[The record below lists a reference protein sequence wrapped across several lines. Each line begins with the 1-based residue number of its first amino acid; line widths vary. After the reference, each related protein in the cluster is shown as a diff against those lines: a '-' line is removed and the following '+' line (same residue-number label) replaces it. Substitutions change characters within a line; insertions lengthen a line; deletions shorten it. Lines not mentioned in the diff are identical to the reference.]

1 MIETD
6 KQQEKRRGIT
16 PRLTPNTPHL
26 PKNPYGKT
34 SYPCGFFV
42 CANNRRI
49 CWRKLTNIF
58 VKTVEYFY
66 KLPKVCGDREKSL
79 RLFENSQSYS
89 EKPSEFRNVR
99 LCDLLDDY
107 HNFLYNN
114 FIKRNYSGMFCCL
127 NDIVLIAEK
136 LWAYKR
142 R

>member
-1 MIETD
+1 MNIFINYPKFAE
-6 KQQEKRRGIT
+6 IA
-16 PRLTPNTPHL
+16 
-26 PKNPYGKT
+26 KNPSEWFK
-34 SYPCGFFV
+34 
-42 CANNRRI
+42 
-49 CWRKLTNIF
+49 
-58 VKTVEYFY
+58 
-66 KLPKVCGDREKSL
+66 
-79 RLFENSQSYS
+79 NSQSYS

-107 HNFLYNN
+107 HNFLYND